1 MTRKIIL
8 IIGSVFIIIGIGYF
22 AMLKSSGE
30 QPFHENPSVS
40 NRQCPIKIE
49 ETMRGR
55 CNEGAMRGQ

>member
-1 MTRKIIL
+1 
-8 IIGSVFIIIGIGYF
+8 
-22 AMLKSSGE
+22 MLKSSGE